1 MVLATLIS
9 SPRSSA
15 ARSKSLRLGSGPFR
29 NSCVWGLTPKRN
41 LSLGIALAIPT
52 GELRLLQPRIEIIGS
67 KLPMDDWSSS
77 SGRRYLS
84 GNVLRT
90 DGVQPVASAALPAT

>member
-1 MVLATLIS
+1 
-9 SPRSSA
+9 PD
-15 ARSKSLRLGSGPFR
+15 
-29 NSCVWGLTPKRN
+29 PKRN
-41 LSLGIALAIPT
+41 LSWGIALAIPT

-77 SGRRYLS
+77 SGRRYPS

-90 DGVQPVASAALPAT
+90 DGVQPVASAA